1 MEEILQHEETA
12 ECTGLTLSCPGNHRS
27 HGQKAGH
34 TLKFTLGHSKGSGH
48 VNIQFSKADHAL
60 KGIGLDYL
68 TKTEDALSNLCD
80 KNMAP

>member
-1 MEEILQHEETA
+1 MEEILQYEETA
-12 ECTGLTLSCPGNHRS
+12 QCIGIPPSSPGNHRS
-27 HGQKAGH
+27 HGLKAGH
-34 TLKFTLGHSKGSGH
+34 ALTFKLDHSKGADH